1 MDTFNLYDYRSA
13 INLNDTE
20 RKIKYVVDEEKRTV
34 VCYMTNC
41 RYDALDALRQS
52 GALCMI
58 AIPTMGCK
66 PFFNPNKLL
75 INDVYRGKAKC
86 HPDDEW
92 DVKRGKEIARNRM
105 LNTYYAARFRK
116 LDFISEK
123 INQLYINLSNM
134 AAYCSERM
142 VKASWEKL

>member
-1 MDTFNLYDYRSA
+1 MDTFNFYDYRST

-20 RKIKYVVDEEKRTV
+20 RRIKYVIDEEKRTV

-41 RYDALDALRQS
+41 RYDALDALRQI

-92 DVKRGKEIARNRM
+92 DVKRGKQIARNRM
-105 LNTYYAARFRK
+105 LHTYYAARFRR
-116 LDFISEK
+116 LAYIEGK
-123 INQLYINLSNM
+123 IRELYDMIKDKVD
-134 AAYCSERM
+134 YCDTR
-142 VKASWEKL
+142 VTKASWEKL